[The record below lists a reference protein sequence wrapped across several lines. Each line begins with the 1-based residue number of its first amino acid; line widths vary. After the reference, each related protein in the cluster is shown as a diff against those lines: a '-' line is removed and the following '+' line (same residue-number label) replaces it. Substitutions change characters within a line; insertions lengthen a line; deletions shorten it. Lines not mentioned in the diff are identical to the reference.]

1 MPRWLRGPKQA
12 SAKRY
17 NHWFKSSSR
26 LQTFKQ
32 IIINNYME
40 DAYSVDNNVI
50 KWSGFYNSEEEAQK
64 DLEQKLQ
71 KFALKKK
78 IVSAKKELQIK
89 RRDNDL
95 IYKLKEVQKTREI
108 KKMLLYKFTI
118 VTASKD

>member
-1 MPRWLRGPKQA
+1 
-12 SAKRY
+12 
-17 NHWFKSSSR
+17 
-26 LQTFKQ
+26 
-32 IIINNYME
+32 ME

-64 DLEQKLQ
+64 DLEQKLE
-71 KFALKKK
+71 KFALRKK

-89 RRDNDL
+89 KKENDL

-108 KKMLLYKFTI
+108 KKMLLYKFTV

>member
-1 MPRWLRGPKQA
+1 
-12 SAKRY
+12 
-17 NHWFKSSSR
+17 
-26 LQTFKQ
+26 
-32 IIINNYME
+32 ME

-64 DLEQKLQ
+64 DLEQKLK
-71 KFALKKK
+71 KFSLKKK
-78 IVSAKKELQIK
+78 IISAKKELQIK

-108 KKMLLYKFTI
+108 KKMLLYKFTV

>member
-1 MPRWLRGPKQA
+1 
-12 SAKRY
+12 
-17 NHWFKSSSR
+17 
-26 LQTFKQ
+26 
-32 IIINNYME
+32 ME

-64 DLEQKLQ
+64 DLEQKLE
-71 KFALKKK
+71 KFSLKKK
-78 IVSAKKELQIK
+78 IISAKKELQIK

-118 VTASKD
+118 VTAPKD

>member
-1 MPRWLRGPKQA
+1 
-12 SAKRY
+12 
-17 NHWFKSSSR
+17 
-26 LQTFKQ
+26 
-32 IIINNYME
+32 ME

-64 DLEQKLQ
+64 DLEQKLE
-71 KFALKKK
+71 KFVLRKK

-89 RRDNDL
+89 KKENDL

-108 KKMLLYKFTI
+108 KKMLLYKFTV

>member
-1 MPRWLRGPKQA
+1 
-12 SAKRY
+12 
-17 NHWFKSSSR
+17 
-26 LQTFKQ
+26 
-32 IIINNYME
+32 ME

-64 DLEQKLQ
+64 DLEQKLK

-78 IVSAKKELQIK
+78 IISAKKELQIK

-118 VTASKD
+118 VTAPKD

>member
-1 MPRWLRGPKQA
+1 
-12 SAKRY
+12 
-17 NHWFKSSSR
+17 
-26 LQTFKQ
+26 
-32 IIINNYME
+32 ME

-71 KFALKKK
+71 KFSLKKK

-118 VTASKD
+118 VTAPKD

>member
-1 MPRWLRGPKQA
+1 
-12 SAKRY
+12 
-17 NHWFKSSSR
+17 
-26 LQTFKQ
+26 
-32 IIINNYME
+32 ME

-64 DLEQKLQ
+64 DLEQKLE

-118 VTASKD
+118 VTAPKD

>member
-1 MPRWLRGPKQA
+1 
-12 SAKRY
+12 
-17 NHWFKSSSR
+17 
-26 LQTFKQ
+26 
-32 IIINNYME
+32 ME

-64 DLEQKLQ
+64 DLEQKLK

-118 VTASKD
+118 VTAPKD

>member
-1 MPRWLRGPKQA
+1 
-12 SAKRY
+12 
-17 NHWFKSSSR
+17 
-26 LQTFKQ
+26 
-32 IIINNYME
+32 ME

-50 KWSGFYNSEEEAQK
+50 KWSGIYNCEEEAQK
-64 DLEQKLQ
+64 DLEQKLK

-78 IVSAKKELQIK
+78 IISAKKELQIK

-118 VTASKD
+118 VTAPKD